1 MQGTPADTAAL
12 VAAAKERGW
21 QGLRFSGGTPEWQR
35 AARLEAI
42 KQGFNLADIS
52 LECEDGQKPPVAA
65 MAMPDHIRRRLGLPK
80 PPEDEPSAPTPE
92 APAPESTAPEFRP

>member
-1 MQGTPADTAAL
+1 M
-12 VAAAKERGW
+12 
-21 QGLRFSGGTPEWQR
+21 
-35 AARLEAI
+35 
-42 KQGFNLADIS
+42 
-52 LECEDGQKPPVAA
+52 AA